1 MSNTSYAN
9 PALGGAP
16 EPTPPPP
23 LPTRRRGLV
32 LPSVLVVG
40 GLLALALNLGIV
52 HWETLARLGP
62 YWPLLLVFIG
72 AELFIRG
79 RVSGIS
85 AILAALLVLGL
96 LASAMGTAGSDLFAA
111 TGPQVT
117 TTSSAVIGDLTSS
130 RLVVDGSA
138 LNMTIRAAPLGDD
151 LYRATSV
158 TPGNERATVSLDRAR
173 GSLTIDLGHGH
184 PFFDN
189 GGARRTLDLQLSD
202 RVSWLIALDTA
213 AAEGDLDLTS
223 AHLAGLDVNSGA
235 SHYSVKLPAPTA
247 RVPVRV
253 SGGAMSLD
261 LVIPRGAAM
270 KVDTTGGP
278 NSITAGGLA
287 QGGIGG
293 GHWMSAGYSS
303 SGPRYDVAVNGG
315 ANSVSVTEVDGAG

>member
-1 MSNTSYAN
+1 MTNTSYAN

-23 LPTRRRGLV
+23 VPARRRGVL
-32 LPSVLVVG
+32 LPSVLVIG
-40 GLLALALNLGIV
+40 GLAALALNLGV
-52 HWETLARLGP
+52 VDWATLARLGP

-85 AILAALLVLGL
+85 AIVAALLVLGL
-96 LASAMGTAGSDLFAA
+96 LASALGSAGSDLFAA
-111 TGPQVT
+111 TGPQVSA
-117 TTSSAVIGDLTSS
+117 TSSAVVGDLTSS

-138 LNMTIRAAPLGDD
+138 LNMSIRSAPLGDD
-151 LYRATSV
+151 LYRATYV
-158 TPGNERATVSLDRAR
+158 TPAGERATVALDRAR
-173 GSLTIDLGHGH
+173 GNLTIDLGHGH

-189 GGARRTLDLQLSD
+189 GGTRRTLDLQLSD
-202 RVSWLIALDTA
+202 RVAWRVALNTA

-223 AHLAGLDVNSGA
+223 SHLASLDVNSGA
-235 SHYSVKLPAPTA
+235 SHYSLKLPVPTE

-253 SGGAMSLD
+253 SGGALSLD
-261 LVIPRGAAM
+261 LVVPRGTSM

-278 NSITAGGLA
+278 NSLTAGGQA

-293 GHWMSAGYSS
+293 AHWTSAGYSS
-303 SGPRYDVAVNGG
+303 SGPRYEVAVNGG